1 MEPVDKLRTV
11 RYPMGLTGAFS
22 VKNTMLLICKEDVKV
37 LLSRLKTA
45 KSISLLIAKQLLH
58 RKYKVVC
65 LAPLCIT
72 LIQLH
77 FHNALDYLILS
88 KSIASFLK
96 ANQQHAQSANLAT
109 F

>member
-1 MEPVDKLRTV
+1 MEPANTSKTV

-22 VKNTMLLICKEDVKV
+22 VMNPMLLICKEDVKI
-37 LLSRLKTA
+37 LLNRLKTA
-45 KSISLLIAKQLLH
+45 KFISHLKANQLLH
-58 RKYKVVC
+58 HKPKGAC

-72 LIQLH
+72 LTQLH

-96 ANQQHAQSANLAT
+96 ANYQQVLSASLAT